1 MLSRQG
7 RPPEALYAVAE
18 SQQGYFT
25 TAQAREAGFQDST
38 HPYHVRSG
46 DWIREWRGI
55 YRLAYFPQQP
65 EGEWVVWSLWSRDR
79 DGKAQGVYSHQ
90 TALSLYDLSDL
101 MPSKIHL
108 TVPKAFRRSA
118 APPKVLV
125 VHRGGVPKAD
135 REVRKG
141 FVMTKPLKTLLD
153 LLDEGEVPEAI
164 LAQAGREALK
174 RGLITKM
181 ELKRRKTTP
190 EQKRFLLALGKTN
203 NG

>member
-38 HPYHVRSG
+38 HPYHVKSG
-46 DWIREWRGI
+46 EWIREWRGI
-55 YRLAYFPQQP
+55 YRLTYFPQQT

-79 DGKAQGVYSHQ
+79 DGQAQGVYSHQ

-108 TVPKAFRRSA
+108 TVPKTFRRSA

-125 VHRGGVPKAD
+125 LHRGGVPKAD
-135 REVRKG
+135 REARKG
-141 FVMTKPLKTLLD
+141 FVLTKPLRTLLD
-153 LLDEGEVPEAI
+153 LLEEGDVPEET
-164 LAQAGREALK
+164 LAQAGKEALK
-174 RGLITKM
+174 RGLITRA

-190 EQKRFLLALGKTN
+190 EQKRFLATLRKTAH
-203 NG
+203 G